1 MADDRIWRIRRYTEA
16 DAVRWNQFIAESRNG
31 TFLFDRGYMDYHSD
45 RFTDFSLMAF
55 LGGHLAAILPADI
68 RGDSLRS
75 HGGLTYGGW
84 VLPRNHVD
92 GADVLQLFE
101 ATALFCRAEGIH
113 SLVYRPVPR
122 IYHLYPS
129 DEDLYALFRLGAV
142 RTASLLS
149 SAIDSRHPRPFATA
163 RRRQVR
169 RAAEL
174 PYSIAESHDYAS
186 FWRLLEEC
194 LDERH
199 GARPVHTAAEIAML
213 AGRFPSHIRLFT
225 ISAEERGQAGV
236 MIYDTGICAH
246 CQYIAS
252 DDGARRHNL
261 LPLLFDHLAH
271 NIFAGRDY
279 FDYGTSNED
288 AGLTLNP
295 GLLNQKYTLGGTGV
309 NYDTYTLTF
318 DQ

>member
-1 MADDRIWRIRRYTEA
+1 MADERIWSIRRYTAA

-45 RFTDFSLMAF
+45 RFTDCSLMAF
-55 LGGHLAAILPADI
+55 LGGHLAAVLPADI
-68 RGDSLRS
+68 RGHSLRS

-84 VLPRNHVD
+84 VLPRNRVD
-92 GADVLQLFE
+92 GSDVVSLFE
-101 ATALFCRAEGIH
+101 TTADFCRAAGLH
-113 SLVYRPVPR
+113 SLIYRPAPR

-149 SAIDSRHPRPFATA
+149 SAIDRRHPRPFATA

-186 FWRLLEEC
+186 FWRLLEGC

-213 AGRFPSHIRLFT
+213 AERFPSRIRLFT
-225 ISAEERGQAGV
+225 ISAEGRGHAGV
-236 MIYDTGICAH
+236 VIYDTGICAH

-252 DDGARRHNL
+252 DAEARMHNL

-271 NIFAGRDY
+271 DTFAGRDY

-288 AGLTLNP
+288 AGLMLNA

-309 NYDTYTLTF
+309 TYDTYTLTL
-318 DQ
+318 